1 MIVGRDG
8 VRTPRLRLWDVVR
21 RGALYGAGAA
31 AVLCLGA
38 FFVVDPDDRAALLG
52 AVGFL
57 ALVTGGFFLAG
68 GLFFWLCSRDDIRR
82 WRDWRTVRSQ
92 SDAVTVFAPGCV
104 RFAVAELVIAPAAL
118 GLADLIDRASYN
130 SWLNS

>member
-38 FFVVDPDDRAALLG
+38 LLVVGPDDRATFIGVVGVLSLVAGGMLL
-52 AVGFL
+52 AS
-57 ALVTGGFFLAG
+57 

-82 WRDWRTVRSQ
+82 WRDWRTVKGQYDS
-92 SDAVTVFAPGCV
+92 VGVFAPGCLRSGV
-104 RFAVAELVIAPAAL
+104 TLLVIAPAAL
-118 GLADLIDRASYN
+118 GLADLIDRASYD